1 MISDKQSRLRVYTEI
16 GRALRAQAEMLE
28 TEWAVEDVELFEEYA
43 RRVMRFL
50 ENEEMRR
57 K

>member
-1 MISDKQSRLRVYTEI
+1 MISDKQSRLRVYAEI
-16 GRALRAQAEMLE
+16 NNALRAQAEMLE
-28 TEWAVEDVELFEEYA
+28 YEWTPEDVELFEEYA

-50 ENEEMRR
+50 ENEERRR